1 MARIRPPVPI
11 RGGVRERSRIGRSWG
26 LTPRKA
32 GTGCAAVKLFSALL
46 ATIGIVLGVIA
57 VRAEAP
63 TYQAPDPTLEP
74 ERAPLELSG
83 DVPEGCRVEHFDVE
97 GMCCEGCA
105 GKLYAAARLH
115 KIH

>member
-1 MARIRPPVPI
+1 M
-11 RGGVRERSRIGRSWG
+11 
-26 LTPRKA
+26 
-32 GTGCAAVKLFSALL
+32 KLFSALL